1 MPADAD
7 RLAANRPHTV
17 SMKAWLLL
25 AAAAYLAAVCC
36 AGLVQTLLPRL
47 HLLSGEW
54 RGTGVILLNLL
65 PMAGGILA
73 FALLLRGMCGMSLRE
88 FILGRENV
96 LHAGSVRRVLLLY
109 LAGYVLAELPQA
121 VQGELV
127 RNSPAG
133 EQIAVNAAV
142 CLCLVPLQSAGE
154 EFVFRGVFLRG
165 ACGDRLQCTPK
176 AVRYG
181 VHSSLIF
188 MLMHSGTASV
198 SGQREVLPLVMVYAV
213 YLLQGGLMY
222 AMDLYVGDLTPGIAW
237 HCINNFLAYWLLSS
251 EGSALSGGT
260 VLIGGQRSA
269 GEQLLTTIVLMLPM
283 VIFLLTG
290 RLRRNSDKDS
300 RRGVG

>member
-7 RLAANRPHTV
+7 RFAANRPHTV

-36 AGLVQTLLPRL
+36 AGLAQTILPRL
-47 HLLSGEW
+47 PLLSGEW
-54 RGTGVILLNLL
+54 RGTGGILMNLL

-73 FALLLRGMCGMSLRE
+73 FALLIRGMCGMSLRE
-88 FILGRENV
+88 FILGRETG
-96 LHAGSVRRVLLLY
+96 LHAGPVRRVLLLY
-109 LAGYVLAELPQA
+109 LAGYALAELPQA
-121 VQGELV
+121 VRGELM

-133 EQIAVNAAV
+133 EQLAVNAAV

-154 EFVFRGVFLRG
+154 EFIFRGIFLRG
-165 ACGDRLQCTPK
+165 ACGERLRCTPK

-181 VHSSLIF
+181 VLSSLIF
-188 MLMHSGTASV
+188 MLMHSGTAAV
-198 SGQREVLPLVMVYAV
+198 SEQREVLSLILIYAV

-222 AMDLYVGDLTPGIAW
+222 AMDLYFGDLTPGIAW
-237 HCINNFLAYWLLSS
+237 HCINNFFAYWLLSS

-269 GEQLLTTIVLMLPM
+269 GEQLLATIVLMLPM
-283 VIFLLTG
+283 VLCLLAG
-290 RLRRNSDKDS
+290 RLRKFRQ
-300 RRGVG
+300 GMP